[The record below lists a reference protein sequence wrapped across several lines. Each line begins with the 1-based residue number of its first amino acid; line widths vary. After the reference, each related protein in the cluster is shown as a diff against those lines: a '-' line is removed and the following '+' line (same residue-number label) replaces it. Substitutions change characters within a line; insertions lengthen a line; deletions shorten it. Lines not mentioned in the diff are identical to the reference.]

1 MGAVSAYPDIFH
13 VTPMTPNAA
22 MESVC
27 ADRNV
32 LISMYDPRQLKR
44 ALRIANKILADH
56 GRFSTWIAAMK
67 AGKEWSD
74 DDVPRDVYYRW
85 LESWIWNDNATA
97 IMPDIPGAPSQLNDN
112 ELLDW
117 PFPLEKGLPV
127 YHMDGPIARLARLLG
142 KYPRVA
148 MGWIGHPKREPVGCP
163 GYWRRVE
170 EIEHELGT
178 DIWSQVHMLRG
189 VAVAGMRPFCRRGQQ
204 QPGAERAPARLARC
218 ASRLRRARTVAR
230 APDIRGPSG
239 RPRRPLVRAPGKAGR
254 GATARR
260 CIAPAAAG
268 SKAGHAGLHRRM
280 IIETLKLDAARG

>member
-1 MGAVSAYPDIFH
+1 MAYPDIFH

-27 ADRNV
+27 VDRNV
-32 LISMYDPRQLKR
+32 LISMYDPRQLQR
-44 ALRIANKILADH
+44 ALRLAAKILADH

-67 AGKEWSD
+67 AGREWSD

-85 LESWIWNDNATA
+85 LEPWIWNANATA

-117 PFPLEKGLPV
+117 PFPIEKGLPV
-127 YHMDGPIARLARLLG
+127 YHMDGPIARFGRLLS

-148 MGWIGHPKREPVGCP
+148 MGWIGHPKREPVGCE

-178 DIWSQVHMLRG
+178 DIWPQVHMLRG

-204 QPGAERAPARLARC
+204 QPGAKRAPARLARH
-218 ASRLRRARTVAR
+218 APGVRHGRAVARTADICGPFGRSRWSVASAATQDGCR
-230 APDIRGPSG
+230 SAARHHLPPPAA
-239 RPRRPLVRAPGKAGR
+239 RPKAGL
-254 GATARR
+254 A
-260 CIAPAAAG
+260 
-268 SKAGHAGLHRRM
+268 HLQRRM
-280 IIETLKLDAARG
+280 IIDTLNPKCRSNGRG

>member
-1 MGAVSAYPDIFH
+1 MAYPDIFH

-32 LISMYDPRQLKR
+32 LISMYDPRQLQR
-44 ALRIANKILADH
+44 ALRLATKILADH

-85 LESWIWNDNATA
+85 LEPWIWNDNATA
-97 IMPDIPGAPSQLNDN
+97 IMCDIPGAPSQLNDN

-117 PFPLEKGLPV
+117 PFPIEKGLPV
-127 YHMDGPIARLARLLG
+127 YHMDGPIARFGRLLSV
-142 KYPRVA
+142 YPRVA

-170 EIEHELGT
+170 EIEHELGS
-178 DIWSQVHMLRG
+178 DIWPQVHMLRG
-189 VAVAGMRPFCRRGQQ
+189 VAVAGMRPFRRRGQQ
-204 QPGAERAPARLARC
+204 QPGTERAPVRLAGRPRVLRRGGAVARAENLRRSPGRARC
-218 ASRLRRARTVAR
+218 AVVVPATEGSRRAATHHHPSPASNRHETGISILRSVA
-230 APDIRGPSG
+230 
-239 RPRRPLVRAPGKAGR
+239 
-254 GATARR
+254 
-260 CIAPAAAG
+260 
-268 SKAGHAGLHRRM
+268 
-280 IIETLKLDAARG
+280 